1 MYDIQAAAY
10 TVLYELTSQ
19 KFMRLQRQSFFLQET
34 KLAAAAVERTS
45 LASHGRPDTHLLRVV
60 LGAAWQLQGEHLF
73 STIFFSCSCNSF
85 CYQIN
90 SESW

>member
-10 TVLYELTSQ
+10 TVLYELISQ
-19 KFMRLQRQSFFLQET
+19 KFMRLQQQSFFLQET
-34 KLAAAAVERTS
+34 KLAAASVETTS
-45 LASHGRPDTHLLRVV
+45 LASHGHPDTHLLRVV

-73 STIFFSCSCNSF
+73 SCCCNSF